1 MSIARGGTPLRTAFF
16 GKRQGARPRV
26 LFEQL
31 ANQGTTVEPT
41 VCRRSRPPSEGPA
54 VEPEQD
60 KGARKVTDVVQFGEF
75 AANFEIQNR
84 RRCPHSRNRFL
95 GHLIGARGVP
105 Q

>member
-1 MSIARGGTPLRTAFF
+1 
-16 GKRQGARPRV
+16 
-26 LFEQL
+26 
-31 ANQGTTVEPT
+31 
-41 VCRRSRPPSEGPA
+41 